1 MEDKKNYD
9 KIGGWLILCAVG
21 LLLYPVQTAVTLFT
35 KIVPALSQNNWSTL
49 TSPASA
55 SYHPLWGPLLIMELV
70 GNVCFLV
77 LSISVILFFLKR
89 RKFVPKLA
97 IVFMTLNL
105 AFVAVDN
112 AEAALLALERNSP
125 PEGHAR
131 WTLRLLADELVKLGY
146 VDSISHETVRRAL
159 NKARSNRS

>member
-35 KIVPALSQNNWSTL
+35 KIVPALSQNSWSTL

-55 SYHPLWGPLLIMELV
+55 SYHPLWGPLLMMELV
-70 GNVCFLV
+70 GSVCFLV
-77 LSISVILFFLKR
+77 FSIFVILFFLKR

-97 IVFMTLNL
+97 VVFMALNL
-105 AFVAVDN
+105 VFVAVDYYLARTVLLE
-112 AEAALLALERNSP
+112 AEPVNLESTVNLIR
-125 PEGHAR
+125 
-131 WTLRLLADELVKLGY
+131 TLVASVIWISYFLYSKRVKR
-146 VDSISHETVRRAL
+146 TFTQ
-159 NKARSNRS
+159 

>member
-1 MEDKKNYD
+1 MEDKKKYD
-9 KIGGWLILCAVG
+9 KIGGWLILCTVG
-21 LLLYPVQTAVTLFT
+21 LMLYPVQTAVTLFT

-97 IVFMTLNL
+97 VVFMASNL
-105 AFVAVDN
+105 AFVAVDYYLARTVLLE
-112 AEAALLALERNSP
+112 AEPANLESTVNLIR
-125 PEGHAR
+125 
-131 WTLRLLADELVKLGY
+131 TLVASIIWIFYFLYSKRVKR
-146 VDSISHETVRRAL
+146 TFTQ
-159 NKARSNRS
+159 

>member
-89 RKFVPKLA
+89 RKFVPRLVV
-97 IVFMTLNL
+97 VFMALNL
-105 AFVAVDN
+105 TFVAVDYYLARTVLLG
-112 AEAALLALERNSP
+112 AEPVNLESTVNLIR
-125 PEGHAR
+125 
-131 WTLRLLADELVKLGY
+131 TLVA
-146 VDSISHETVRRAL
+146 SIVWISYFLYSKRVRRTFTQ
-159 NKARSNRS
+159 